1 MTLRGQIDDFS
12 HWTPSCQLQPA
23 TTLKV
28 GNPSPSNWQH
38 RYLKVSSLQ
47 KSKLQPWGIC
57 INYKTPHSLMIK
69 WYCGGMVRRP
79 LRNLPV
85 CSTLHCAE
93 LGHSLQPV
101 PRCSTHT
108 PPVTLTHTCPLNL
121 NRKPYTLFPT
131 LLPYFLS
138 LSLSKC
144 GNGIAHWA
152 LGLSSSSYPISLE
165 GKWDFEVVRFS
176 VHYYYYPISLEGN
189 GILKLYDLVYTII
202 IIIRVV
208 RQWWYLCHFA
218 SYLIETWW
226 AHGPWA

>member
-1 MTLRGQIDDFS
+1 MTFR
-12 HWTPSCQLQPA
+12 HWTPSWQLQPA

-57 INYKTPHSLMIK
+57 IYYKTPHSLMIK
-69 WYCGGMVRRP
+69 WYCGGMVWRP

-93 LGHSLQPV
+93 LGHSA
-101 PRCSTHT
+101 CSRFHAA
-108 PPVTLTHTCPLNL
+108 LTHASSNIDPHLPLNL

-152 LGLSSSSYPISLE
+152 LGP
-165 GKWDFEVVRFS
+165 VA
-176 VHYYYYPISLEGN
+176 
-189 GILKLYDLVYTII
+189 LVII

-208 RQWWYLCHFA
+208 RQWWYLSHFA
-218 SYLIETWW
+218 SYLNETWW

>member
-1 MTLRGQIDDFS
+1 MRIFSIFLTGCNLKTVQLRLWLLLTSYRKPGLAFVGNIAFDLEWPWEVKSMTFR

-101 PRCSTHT
+101 PRCSNTR
-108 PPVTLTHTCPLNL
+108 L
-121 NRKPYTLFPT
+121 
-131 LLPYFLS
+131 
-138 LSLSKC
+138 
-144 GNGIAHWA
+144 
-152 LGLSSSSYPISLE
+152 
-165 GKWDFEVVRFS
+165 
-176 VHYYYYPISLEGN
+176 
-189 GILKLYDLVYTII
+189 
-202 IIIRVV
+202 
-208 RQWWYLCHFA
+208 Q
-218 SYLIETWW
+218 
-226 AHGPWA
+226 

>member
-1 MTLRGQIDDFS
+1 MTFR

-101 PRCSTHT
+101 PRCSCLYTQRMCPSVGTITHACMHVCMYVCMYVCMHVCMYVWMWAWVYVCMYVNIFIIWT
-108 PPVTLTHTCPLNL
+108 SYIFFITIRFHSLCVRIDIHL
-121 NRKPYTLFPT
+121 RKALQF
-131 LLPYFLS
+131 S
-138 LSLSKC
+138 LSFHDTVDSTHRYAKLGCCRSLA
-144 GNGIAHWA
+144 GI
-152 LGLSSSSYPISLE
+152 
-165 GKWDFEVVRFS
+165 FS
-176 VHYYYYPISLEGN
+176 CL
-189 GILKLYDLVYTII
+189 
-202 IIIRVV
+202 
-208 RQWWYLCHFA
+208 
-218 SYLIETWW
+218 
-226 AHGPWA
+226 